1 MISINATLL
10 VQIINLLVL
19 IFILNRLM
27 YKPLAKMI
35 AEREVTLKGG
45 IEEAKALQNKA
56 AESKSTYRRQLGEGR
71 QQVRDRLEQV
81 RRKAEGEARQI
92 IDQAQEKARGQAEKM
107 VAEIQAEMTQARGE
121 IKAQA
126 EAVAA
131 NMASRVLGREV
142 T

>member
-35 AEREVTLKGG
+35 AERETTLKGG
-45 IEEAKALQNKA
+45 IEEAKALKDKA
-56 AESKSTYRRQLGEGR
+56 VESKSTYQRQLGEGR
-71 QQVRDRLEQV
+71 QQVRERLELV

-92 IDQAQEKARGQAEKM
+92 IDQAQEKARGQADKM
-107 VAEIQAEMTQARGE
+107 VAEIQAEMAQARGE

-126 EAVAA
+126 EAVAT